1 MEPNVDTAIYEEY
14 RAQGAADLKQFLKC
28 RADELKD
35 HGSGLYLM
43 AGQPDASAKHV
54 HLSFIRKTKPV
65 FLEAFENAAL
75 EFEKAG
81 NSQLASLTNKALIIT
96 KFPMFSR
103 TCEDIEKTLSDK
115 SLKDLFELVDMNT
128 KECLVD
134 HKTGKAMADFL
145 WSILQ
150 NSIIAALAKWS
161 EIDQQENIGLDL
173 SSSITEAIRDQVRL
187 IAERDFPDGKH
198 SITYTYIVVKRKPR

>member
-1 MEPNVDTAIYEEY
+1 MEPNVDKAIYEEY

-103 TCEDIEKTLSDK
+103 TCEDIEKTL
-115 SLKDLFELVDMNT
+115 
-128 KECLVD
+128 
-134 HKTGKAMADFL
+134 
-145 WSILQ
+145 
-150 NSIIAALAKWS
+150 
-161 EIDQQENIGLDL
+161 
-173 SSSITEAIRDQVRL
+173 
-187 IAERDFPDGKH
+187 
-198 SITYTYIVVKRKPR
+198 